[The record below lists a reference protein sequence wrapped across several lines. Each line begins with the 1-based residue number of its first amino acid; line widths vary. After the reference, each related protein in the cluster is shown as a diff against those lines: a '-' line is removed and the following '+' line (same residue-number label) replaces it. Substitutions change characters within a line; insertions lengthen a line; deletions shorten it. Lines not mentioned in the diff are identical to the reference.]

1 MVPHRREEP
10 ASYRPTANARKHG
23 PLRSRTG
30 RQIRDFSRATPSF
43 RHAPGDTLLTLIDA
57 RFSSRSPRSNLA
69 TPTRN
74 TLVSA
79 TGPEQFFT
87 LTERATPY
95 NKGAATSWASHHPR

>member
-1 MVPHRREEP
+1 VSKPRRTDASEAQRVP
-10 ASYRPTANARKHG
+10 ASSPNPPLPLSPSKPPEKPTTA
-23 PLRSRTG
+23 
-30 RQIRDFSRATPSF
+30 
-43 RHAPGDTLLTLIDA
+43 
-57 RFSSRSPRSNLA
+57 SRSAASERFLVDLA

>member
-1 MVPHRREEP
+1 MCRNRVGRMHRKRN
-10 ASYRPTANARKHG
+10 ASQRRRQTRRCRCHQANHRKNRRRP
-23 PLRSRTG
+23 
-30 RQIRDFSRATPSF
+30 
-43 RHAPGDTLLTLIDA
+43 PGA
-57 RFSSRSPRSNLA
+57 ASERFLVDLA